1 MQKKKKR
8 IRHKLNKDMKSYPD
22 QEVHS
27 ISKNILLNKITYW
40 YINKQDK
47 RQVFQISVMKKSVF

>member
-1 MQKKKKR
+1 ME
-8 IRHKLNKDMKSYPD
+8 SYPD